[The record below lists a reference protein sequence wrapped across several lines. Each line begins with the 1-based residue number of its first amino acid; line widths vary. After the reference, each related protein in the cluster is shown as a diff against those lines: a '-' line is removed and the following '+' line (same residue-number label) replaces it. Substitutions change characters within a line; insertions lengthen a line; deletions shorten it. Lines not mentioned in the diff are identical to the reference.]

1 MTDEKL
7 KLFLADDQEIVLEG
21 IKLVVGNDPSI
32 EVVGTCGD
40 GLRVVEEIQKTQPN
54 VVVLDISLPG
64 VNGLD
69 LCRMIT
75 DQIPGTAILMLS
87 MNCTSS
93 IISAAFNN
101 GASGYI
107 TKESV
112 AEELIP
118 AIKSVAAGEKY
129 LGKQIPETVVNQLDL

>member
-1 MTDEKL
+1 MTDERL

-21 IKLVVGNDPSI
+21 IKLVIGSDPSI

-40 GLRVVEEIQKTQPN
+40 GLQVVEEIQKTQPN

-75 DQIPGTAILMLS
+75 EQIPETAILMLS
-87 MNCTSS
+87 MNSTSS
-93 IISAAFNN
+93 IISAAFSN
-101 GASGYI
+101 GALGYI

-112 AEELIP
+112 AEELIS
-118 AIKSVAAGEKY
+118 AIKAVAGGEKY
-129 LGKQIPETVVNQLDL
+129 LGKQIPETVVNQLGL